1 MVKESLEQ
9 TNAGG
14 TMADNDNEFSALPN
28 EILSLTDRGDDT
40 QRRYRYQNAYTVLL
54 AIRMYNG
61 ELPYKEIYCELHED
75 ILAVNEDGT
84 YVGIQI
90 KTRNQSE
97 GSFDIGDEAVKESL
111 IRFIKHY
118 KKFPNRFSDFQLVSN
133 CGFRNNRSGK
143 NLVTL
148 LELAKSGEIVET
160 DKFDNFV
167 QLLIERTGG
176 TREEILD
183 VLAIT
188 STQTGPGMN
197 DIEAKIIANHLARL
211 EICKDASLYEL
222 EATYSMLLDQ
232 IYGASSKRSQ
242 NGLEDYAAFL
252 GGKLIEQKAELCAK
266 RITKHAVGDLLGNYA
281 KLSGRSTRKD
291 YGDKLLQIEALE
303 FEKSFVKTPFY
314 EEAAAAIRDNKLV
327 LISGDSRMGKTITSI
342 MAVAAMNS
350 SYETVYGL
358 SLGEIFKIVQGE
370 PDRAQVI
377 LVHDFAGQDELFNDE
392 YLSEANR
399 MIETIF
405 RLPKKK
411 LVLNSRKSILKKLEK
426 HKVGMFK
433 FLHHQAIEVEIDFTK
448 SSTQCKLD
456 ILLRYIKLNQLSKP
470 FLEQIRNLEVLTK
483 ILTHPNFSPLVIK
496 YATQPKEVVPEHYVD
511 YFIKTLQIPD
521 EIWKIEIAALNYNA
535 KVYLYTLVSLT
546 KFSIDKAIVDKC
558 YYKRLSVHK
567 EKFVDETLE
576 KTIGSLNGTL
586 LRLTVN
592 GRIQV
597 CHPSLNT
604 FMQVEIGELEKRNI
618 IDNAL
623 FIEQLEYFNDPYSE
637 LKLKELMSSN
647 DFFELEVLPVMLHYD
662 DGASGLELMN
672 TIKLQYL
679 KYIHLFGIED
689 KRLEPHIIKFL
700 KRILPNRLLLFHSLD
715 KIIIPILSTKF
726 YDLSVVLS
734 NDKLM
739 EVAFISSHQD
749 NIWELLKLCFDKK
762 DEGVDFLTL
771 PLNIQ
776 KQVRDKLDM
785 TAQDEID
792 GFIYLKLDE
801 YIEDQ
806 KDEWEWNEW
815 DDEDIEE
822 KAKELIEDIAFNHKD
837 EIKGDA
843 QKAIFDR
850 IQSQKIYNFDI
861 ESLEYYDS
869 IDYSDDLYSDA
880 EKKLVQYLRK
890 SLTT

>member
-1 MVKESLEQ
+1 
-9 TNAGG
+9 
-14 TMADNDNEFSALPN
+14 MADNENEFSALPN

-54 AIRMYNG
+54 AIKMYNG

-90 KTRNQSE
+90 KTRNQSD

-118 KKFPNRFSDFQLVSN
+118 KKFPNQFSGFQLVSN
-133 CGFRNNRSGK
+133 CGFRENRSGK
-143 NLVTL
+143 NLLNL
-148 LELAKSGEIVET
+148 LDLAKSGEIVET

-167 QLLIERTGG
+167 QLLIDRTSV
-176 TREEILD
+176 TRKEILN

-197 DIEAKIIANHLARL
+197 DIEAKIIAYHLARL
-211 EICKDASLYEL
+211 QICKDASVDEL
-222 EATYSMLLDQ
+222 ETTYSMLLDK
-232 IYGASSKRSQ
+232 IYGASSKRSE

-252 GGKLIEQKAELCAK
+252 DGKLIEQKAELSAK
-266 RITKHAVGDLLGNYA
+266 KITKKAVGDLLGNYA
-281 KLSGRSTRKD
+281 KLFVRSTRKD

-314 EEAAAAIRDNKLV
+314 EEAASAIRDNKLV
-327 LISGDSRMGKTITSI
+327 LISGDSRMGKTITSV
-342 MAVAAMNS
+342 MAVAAMAS
-350 SYETVYGL
+350 SYEIIYGL
-358 SLGEIFKIVQGE
+358 TLAEILKIVQSE

-377 LVHDFAGQDELFNDE
+377 LVHDFVGQDELLNNE
-392 YLSEANR
+392 YLSEADR
-399 MIETIF
+399 LIQTIC

-411 LVLNSRKSILKKLEK
+411 LVLNSRNSILKKLEK
-426 HKVGMFK
+426 HKVGMFQ
-433 FLHHQAIEVEIDFTK
+433 FLQNQAIEVEIDFTK
-448 SSTQCKLD
+448 SSTQCKFD
-456 ILLRYIKLNQLSKP
+456 ILRKYIDLNQLPKP
-470 FLEQIRNLEVLTK
+470 FLVQISNPQVLTT

-496 YATQPKEVVPEHYVD
+496 YATQPKDVVPAHYVD

-521 EIWKIEIAALNYNA
+521 EIWKIEVAALNYNA

-558 YYKRLSVHK
+558 YYKRLSAHK

-592 GRIQV
+592 GKIQA

-604 FMQVEIGELEKRNI
+604 FMQGEIGELEKRNI

-623 FIEQLEYFNDPYSE
+623 FIEQIEYFNDPYSE
-637 LKLKELMSSN
+637 QKLKELMSSN
-647 DFFELEVLPVMLHYD
+647 GFFELEVLPVMLQYD

-672 TIKLQYL
+672 TITLQYL

-689 KRLEPHIIKFL
+689 KRLEPLIIEFL
-700 KRILPNRLLLFHSLD
+700 NRILPDRLLLFHSLD
-715 KIIIPILSTKF
+715 EIVIPVLSTKF
-726 YDLSVVLS
+726 YDLSDVLS
-734 NDKLM
+734 NDELM
-739 EVAFISSHQD
+739 EVAFISSHQE
-749 NIWELLKLCFDKK
+749 NIWELLKLCFDKTN
-762 DEGVDFLTL
+762 EGVNFLTL

-785 TAQDEID
+785 TAQVEID

-806 KDEWEWNEW
+806 KDEWEWYEW
-815 DDEDIEE
+815 DEEDIEE
-822 KAKELIEDIAFNHKD
+822 KAKELIEDIANDHEV
-837 EIKGDA
+837 EIKDDA
-843 QKAIFDR
+843 RKAIFDR

-861 ESLEYYDS
+861 ESLDYYDS
-869 IDYSDDLYSDA
+869 IDYSDDLYNDA
-880 EKKLVQYLRK
+880 EKKLLQYLR
-890 SLTT
+890 